1 MNTFK
6 RKSLYAAVLAGLG
19 TVGVVGTAQAVHI
32 NPDGLGQALI
42 YPYYTVRSDGGNAYD
57 TYLTV
62 VNTTASTKAVKVRF
76 LEGKNSREVLDF
88 NLYLSPNDVWTAIIE
103 ATTDG
108 ARMRTA
114 DRSCVTPTVPATGF
128 PFVNFA
134 YSGGSATDNET
145 GSLDRTREGYFEI
158 IEMGDMTGTITTAIK
173 HVGTPATPPNCA
185 AITNA
190 AAFAATVAGSG
201 GLAGTATLI
210 NVRNG
215 VDYGYNAIALDDFS
229 DIPLWFEPGDIL
241 PNLTQVNPKVSN
253 VFRTSA
259 TAPAVVTSTWSGGP
273 PLFLTV
279 NNADPVTAVF
289 MRDNIINEFVLDS
302 QTLSGTDWV
311 VTMPTKTF
319 YVGVDPVVSGV
330 RANTTAQRPF
340 QRNFGL
346 GGACDDFGISVFDR
360 EESFVSPTLQ
370 VSPRPPAQVNSF
382 CWEANVLT
390 FNDSNILGSSNKVN
404 VPTPFQNGWARINF
418 AVVTTPVG
426 ARHTMTSNDG
436 DTYIGLPVVGFMV
449 QDFVNGTLTGTTGS
463 VLSNYGGLFDHKFT
477 RNITP

>member
-19 TVGVVGTAQAVHI
+19 TVGVAGTAQAVHI

-42 YPYYTVRSDGGNAYD
+42 YPYYTVRTDGGNAYD
-57 TYLTV
+57 TYLSV

-88 NLYLSPNDVWTAIIE
+88 NLYLSPNDVWTAVIV
-103 ATTDG
+103 TTADG
-108 ARMRTA
+108 AVMRTA
-114 DRSCVTPTVPATGF
+114 DKSCVTPSVPTSGF

-134 YSGGSATDNET
+134 YTGSASDNET

-173 HVGTPATPPNCA
+173 HVSGTPPNCA
-185 AITNA
+185 ALTDA
-190 AAFAATVAGSG
+190 AASAATVAGAG

-210 NVRNG
+210 NVKNG

-229 DIPLWFEPGDIL
+229 DVALWFPPGSIL
-241 PNLTQVNPKVSN
+241 PNLANVNPKVSN
-253 VFRTSA
+253 VFRTST
-259 TAPAVVTSTWSGGP
+259 TAPAIVSSSWAG
-273 PLFLTV
+273 LTF
-279 NNADPVTAVF
+279 NAADPITAVF
-289 MRDNIINEFVLDS
+289 MRDNVINEFVLDS
-302 QTLSGTDWV
+302 GTLSGTDWV

-319 YVGVDPVVSGV
+319 YVGKDPVTSGV
-330 RANTTAQRPF
+330 RANSAAQRPF

-346 GGACDDFGISVFDR
+346 GGACDDFGISMFDR
-360 EESFVSPTLQ
+360 EEAFVAPTAQ
-370 VSPRPPAQVNSF
+370 VSPPPPAQVNSL
-382 CWEANVLT
+382 CWEANVVT
-390 FNDSNILGSSNKVN
+390 FNDSNVLGSTNKVN
-404 VPTPFQNGWARINF
+404 IPTGFQNGWARINF
-418 AVVTTPVG
+418 PVG
-426 ARHTMTSNDG
+426 ITGYPAAHSMTSADL
-436 DTYIGLPVVGFMV
+436 DTYIGLPVTGFMV
-449 QDFVNGTLTGTTGS
+449 QDFVNGTLPGTPP

>member
-19 TVGVVGTAQAVHI
+19 TVGVAGTAQAVHI

-57 TYLTV
+57 TYLSV

-88 NLYLSPNDVWTAIIE
+88 NLYLSPNDVWTAVIV
-103 ATTDG
+103 ATADG
-108 ARMRTA
+108 AVMKTA
-114 DRSCVTPTVPATGF
+114 DKSCVTPTVPAAGF

-134 YSGGSATDNET
+134 FTGSASDNET

-173 HVGTPATPPNCA
+173 HVSGTPPNCA
-185 AITNA
+185 AITDA
-190 AAFAATVAGSG
+190 AASAATVAGTG

-210 NVRNG
+210 NVKNG

-229 DIPLWFEPGDIL
+229 DIPLWFPPGSIL
-241 PNLTQVNPKVSN
+241 PNLANVNPKVSN

-259 TAPAVVTSTWSGGP
+259 TAPAVVNSTWTG
-273 PLFLTV
+273 LTF
-279 NNADPVTAVF
+279 NAADPVTAVF

-302 QTLSGTDWV
+302 ATLSGTDWV
-311 VTMPTKTF
+311 ITMPTKTF
-319 YVGVDPVVSGV
+319 YVGLDPVSSGV
-330 RANTTAQRPF
+330 RANSPAQRPF

-346 GGACDDFGISVFDR
+346 GGACDDFSLSVFDR
-360 EESFVSPTLQ
+360 EEGFVTNVLVSP
-370 VSPRPPAQVNSF
+370 PPPQQINRL

-390 FNDSNILGSSNKVN
+390 FNNSSILGSTNSLNIA
-404 VPTPFQNGWARINF
+404 TTFQNGWARATF
-418 AVVTTPVG
+418 ATGITGFP
-426 ARHTMTSNDG
+426 AAHSMTSTDG
-436 DTYIGLPVVGFMV
+436 DTYIGLPVTGFMV
-449 QDFVNGTLTGTTGS
+449 QDFVNGTLAGTPP